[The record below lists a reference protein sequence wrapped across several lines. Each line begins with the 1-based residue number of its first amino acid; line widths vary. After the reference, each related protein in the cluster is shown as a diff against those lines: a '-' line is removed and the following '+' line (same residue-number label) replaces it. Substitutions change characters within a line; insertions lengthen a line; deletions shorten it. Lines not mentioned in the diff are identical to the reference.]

1 MDGLVRCSYNRLQ
14 IKLGRLRVKCLL
26 MMALFIVGP
35 VALGQ
40 DVVKAIPPVG
50 KELAA
55 ADKAELEAG
64 VAKLGKEIDGL
75 RAELKERPA
84 LLALLPDVQIYH
96 NAVRYPL
103 IYHEPIDMK
112 SARAALVDAADRVAQ
127 LRAGEAKWV
136 NVSGPRGYVSRID
149 RSVQP
154 YVLAVP
160 PTYRPADTG
169 TKYRFDFW
177 CHGRGEDL
185 MELKF
190 IRGKGESAP
199 DHFVVNLYGRYC
211 NANKFAG
218 EIDLLEA
225 LEDVKKRYRVDEN
238 RLVDIGFS
246 MGGAAA
252 WQFAG
257 HYTDLF
263 AAASPG
269 AGFSESREFLHIKPE
284 EVEAMK
290 PWERSL
296 WHLYDCTDWAANLAM
311 LPTIAYAG
319 ENDGQKQASDMM
331 EKAMAAEGL
340 KMERLIGPKTG
351 HAYEPGTRKKL
362 NERLAEIC
370 AKGRNPRP
378 WEVHFTT
385 WTLRYNRMY
394 WVTVDSMAKH
404 WERARVDASITGNRG
419 IEVKTS
425 GVTGFTLDM
434 GTLAPGAELNVI
446 IDGQKLTTGTDAT
459 KGSPAK
465 FFRSG
470 KAWERMTEVER
481 GAFPP
486 AKRHGLQGPIDDAFM
501 DAFLIVK
508 PSRKAMNDK
517 TGQWAASE
525 CEHAIAHWQKQF
537 RGEARVTTDAA
548 LSDADIRENNLI
560 LFGDPGSNATI
571 AKIADKLPIQWKA
584 GKLVMGE
591 KSFDASNHMPALIF
605 PNPLNPQ
612 RYVVLNSGFTF
623 REFDY
628 LNNARQTPKLA
639 DYAVIDVD
647 SPVTAKAPGR
657 VVEGGFFDEQWQLP
671 R

>member
-1 MDGLVRCSYNRLQ
+1 
-14 IKLGRLRVKCLL
+14 VKVLL
-26 MMALFIVGP
+26 LMALFIVGP
-35 VALGQ
+35 VALAQ
-40 DVVKAIPPVG
+40 DVVKPIPPVG
-50 KELAA
+50 RELAP
-55 ADKAELEAG
+55 ADRAELEAG
-64 VAKLGKEIDGL
+64 IEKLGKEIEQL
-75 RAELKERPA
+75 RVELKDKPA
-84 LLALLPDVQIYH
+84 LLALLPDIQIYH

-103 IYHEPIDMK
+103 IYHESIDPTPAK
-112 SARAALVDAADRVAQ
+112 PNDPNPPSIKAAKAALADAQSRIAQ
-127 LRAGEAKWV
+127 LRTGKPEWI

-154 YVLAVP
+154 YVLGIP
-160 PTYRPADTG
+160 PNFNPNDKATS
-169 TKYRFDFW
+169 YRFDFW

-190 IRGKGESAP
+190 IRSKGESAP

-211 NANKFAG
+211 CANKFAG

-225 LEDVKKRYRVDEN
+225 LEDVKRRYRVDEN

-252 WQFAG
+252 WQFAV

-296 WHLYDCTDWAANLAM
+296 WHLYDCTDYAANLAM

-319 ENDGQKQASDMM
+319 EIDGQKQASDMM

-351 HAYEPGTRKKL
+351 HKYEPETRKQLDK
-362 NERLAEIC
+362 RLAEIC
-370 AKGRNPRP
+370 AVGRNPRP
-378 WEVHFTT
+378 AEVHFTT

-394 WVTVDSMAKH
+394 WVTIDGMAKH

-425 GVTGFTLDM
+425 GVTGLTLDVPAGM
-434 GTLAPGAELNVI
+434 NVK
-446 IDGQKLTTGTDAT
+446 IDGQELTTGSEGAGGAPT
-459 KGSPAK
+459 KFA
-465 FFRSG
+465 RSG
-470 KAWERMTEVER
+470 ETWKRVTEV
-481 GAFPP
+481 APATFPP

-508 PSRKAMNDK
+508 PTGKAMNEK
-517 TGQWAASE
+517 TGQWAAGE

-548 LSDADIRENNLI
+548 LSDSDIRENNLI
-560 LFGDPGSNATI
+560 LFGDPSSNATL
-571 AKIADKLPIQWKA
+571 AKIAGKLPIQWK
-584 GKLVMGE
+584 GE
-591 KSFDASNHMPALIF
+591 KLMLGDRSFDASHHMPAMIF

-628 LNNARQTPKLA
+628 LNNARQTPKLP

-647 SPVTAKAPGR
+647 SPITAKAPGKI
-657 VVEGGFFDEQWQLP
+657 VEGGFFNEQWQLAK
-671 R
+671 